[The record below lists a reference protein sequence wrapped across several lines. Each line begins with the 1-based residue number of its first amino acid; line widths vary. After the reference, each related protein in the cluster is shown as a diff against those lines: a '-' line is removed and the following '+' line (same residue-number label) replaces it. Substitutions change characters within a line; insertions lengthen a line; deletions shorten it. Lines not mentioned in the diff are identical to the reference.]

1 MMGLSWRIL
10 LGILLAALP
19 AWIGIDALLTKET
32 SFWFGVLRR
41 AGLGGLTLRGDLAL
55 IMGLGWLCL
64 AVALFG
70 FAAFPKGTRESRKGY
85 WLSGG
90 GFLIFALC
98 FLWVVIVSVA
108 TMFFPSGL

>member
-1 MMGLSWRIL
+1 MMGLPSRIL

-32 SFWFGVLRR
+32 SFRFGR
-41 AGLGGLTLRGDLAL
+41 AGLGDLTLRGDLAL

-64 AVALFG
+64 AVALFA
-70 FAAFPKGTRESRKGY
+70 FAALPKGTRESRMGY
-85 WLSGG
+85 WVSGS
-90 GFLIFALC
+90 GFLIFAMC